1 MKKVPKL
8 RKSSSMETSTGD
20 ESIKDE
26 IIDIVKQNQ
35 KRIFLLIKEITSFFK
50 LHIDTYLVCIKIA
63 NMLKFDG
70 DSNLCKQVAAVICYL
85 VQKSH

>member
-1 MKKVPKL
+1 
-8 RKSSSMETSTGD
+8 METSTGD
-20 ESIKDE
+20 ERIKDE